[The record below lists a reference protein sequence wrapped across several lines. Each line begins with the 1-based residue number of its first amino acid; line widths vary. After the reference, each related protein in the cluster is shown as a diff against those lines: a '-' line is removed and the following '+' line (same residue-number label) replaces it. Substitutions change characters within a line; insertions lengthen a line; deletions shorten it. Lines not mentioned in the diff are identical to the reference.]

1 MNINV
6 ISIFPEIID
15 ASLHGLTG
23 KAFKDEKANL
33 ALYDLKKFSKS
44 QYGSVD
50 DSPYGGGEGMVISAE
65 PLSDCIKKIPL
76 FQEYFLSF
84 RKMRFSTLWSFF

>member
-44 QYGSVD
+44 QIY
-50 DSPYGGGEGMVISAE
+50 
-65 PLSDCIKKIPL
+65 
-76 FQEYFLSF
+76 
-84 RKMRFSTLWSFF
+84 RFSRF